1 MWCQVCGAA
10 NSDEAEYCSRCQH
23 KLLVISG
30 TSGEG
35 EELTG
40 ADEDSF
46 SFDEHLLERISIL
59 EEVLKRVGETVRSI
73 LNALHKQE
81 ENILVN
87 HAGLATVRELLERNG
102 VVAVEEWEG
111 LWESKLQDQLLAL
124 ERRDRFARRREAI
137 SGLYQGDR
145 RTSFERQLDEAE
157 QAFYAFDVERAMR
170 ALEGAFKLDR
180 DNHELALFLAESY
193 FHDGLNDKA
202 LESFRIVLAL
212 KPDHYE
218 GLVYSGVIYHQ
229 WGESERAEECLRR
242 AVAVYPGA
250 FLPHFTLGAIY
261 ARRGSLSK
269 AVAFLENALSIDS
282 VPEAHYLLGSCCY
295 EMGNL
300 KQAIAALSEAIRA
313 DPAFEDC
320 YHLLGLCY
328 LDRRWNRKA
337 LEAFRQAQRLNPKRL
352 RYEELVSYLSGQ
364 DVEAIPKVGAVAAR
378 WQREAESRLGR
389 GDTRDALKLYRQALV
404 EEPDNPTLLMSYAL
418 VCLQLD
424 RCQETRMLT
433 QRVIDLK
440 PGEMLTATAYAT
452 LIASLRFEGKLR
464 EGNRVGQRL
473 LDEGSSDFTRTIA
486 YYEMAYNLAE
496 MDENL
501 DEALELARRALQ
513 CSPAELKQFPLAALG
528 WVHYKRREFEE
539 AIGYLSRSAELGRS
553 STTMTHLGMAL
564 LAAGDEE
571 QARGVLDEA
580 RRLGGRG
587 ALEDKMMELMRDS
600 AKLHERVRRR

>member
-1 MWCQVCGAA
+1 MWCQVCGAG
-10 NSDEAEYCSRCQH
+10 NSDETEYCSRCQH

-30 TSGEG
+30 ASADS
-35 EELTG
+35 EEIAG
-40 ADEDSF
+40 VDEETF

-59 EEVLKRVGETVRSI
+59 EEVLKRTGETVRSI

-87 HAGLATVRELLERNG
+87 HAGLATVRELLERSG

-137 SGLYQGDR
+137 SNLYQGDK
-145 RTSFERQLDEAE
+145 RTAFERQLGEAE
-157 QAFYAFDVERAMR
+157 QSFYAFDVEHAMR
-170 ALEGAFKLDR
+170 SLESAFKLDR
-180 DNHELALFLAESY
+180 DNHELALFLGESH

-202 LESFRIVLAL
+202 LEYFRVVLTL

-218 GLVYSGVIYHQ
+218 GLVYSGVISHQ
-229 WGESERAEECLRR
+229 RGDSERAEECLRR
-242 AVAVYPGA
+242 AVAVYPDA
-250 FLPHFTLGAIY
+250 FLPHFTLGAIH
-261 ARRGSLSK
+261 ARRGNLAK
-269 AVAFLENALSIDS
+269 AVAFLEQALAIDS

-300 KQAIAALSEAIRA
+300 KQAIGALTEAIRT
-313 DPAFEDC
+313 DPTFEDC

-337 LEAFRQAQRLNPKRL
+337 LDAFRQAQRLNPKRL

-364 DVEAIPKVGAVAAR
+364 DVEAMPRVGAAATR
-378 WQREAESRLGR
+378 WLVEAEGRLAR
-389 GDTRDALKLYRQALV
+389 GDVRDAVKLYRQALV

-418 VCLQLD
+418 ICLQLD
-424 RCQETRMLT
+424 RSQETRALT
-433 QRVIDLK
+433 QRVIDLE

-452 LIASLRFEGKLR
+452 LIASLRYEGKYR
-464 EGNRVGQRL
+464 EGNRVGEQL
-473 LDEGSSDFTRTIA
+473 LGQGSSDFTRTIA
-486 YYEMAYNLAE
+486 YYEMAYNFAE

-501 DEALELARRALQ
+501 DEALDLARRSLQ

-528 WVHYKRREFEE
+528 WVHYKRQEFDE
-539 AIGYLSRSAELGRS
+539 AVGYLSRSAELGRS

-580 RRLGGRG
+580 RRLSDRG
-587 ALEDKMMELMRDS
+587 ALEEKMMELMRDS